1 VVKKW
6 IWRAVK
12 GGLLLALIL
21 VLGLTIALIT
31 RPWWRRE
38 WAPRHCE
45 ANLVSHWPT
54 LKLADVKRDSAFD
67 LLQRAVG
74 EQPKISGSAAAENLK
89 ELNRANLVPWSAAAF
104 PNLTRN
110 LAEGA
115 GALALARS
123 AASAPNPQVPTY
135 TPTDRFDYAIG
146 VLRLNKL
153 FRASAAHRVSTG
165 DIAGAYTELETA
177 IAFAR
182 ILSRGGLL
190 IPALVDIECDLLAC
204 RTMRLIALQNNVPP
218 EVAGSAINWL
228 LESDKSAEPLA
239 ETFRQEYR
247 VVPAIVKMF
256 FDPRGQ
262 TLFGFDEKT
271 ANSERQARWSAHLF
285 GKLLGSSQ
293 ERVTADLADVYR
305 CLVNLADRPYDV
317 EQLQRFEDSVVPS
330 VKPGGLI
337 RLDDPVG
344 YIVAKLVVPGLTPMI
359 VRYRR
364 RSAELRATAVVLALR
379 QYQQA
384 EQHSPQTLQDLVPKY
399 LSEVPVDPFDGK
411 PLRYRLRT
419 DGRWIVYSVGPNQ
432 LDENGEQP
440 KGDPRKYA
448 GQHADRG
455 DVTFCECEP
464 EKERERLKIEATSKK
479 ADPKKPFGAVDT
491 NAKYPTPNTER

>member
-12 GGLLLALIL
+12 GVLLLALIL

-38 WAPRHCE
+38 WAPRHCQ
-45 ANLVSHWPT
+45 ANLVSHWPL

-67 LLQRAVG
+67 LLQRAAG
-74 EQPKISGSAAAENLK
+74 EQPKISGSAAAENFK
-89 ELNRANLVPWSAAAF
+89 ELKRANLVPWSAAAF
-104 PNLTRN
+104 PNLTRS

-123 AASAPNPQVPTY
+123 AASAPNPQVPTS
-135 TPTDRFDYAIG
+135 TSPADRIDYSIG
-146 VLRLNKL
+146 VLRLNQL
-153 FRASAAHRVSTG
+153 FCASAAYCVFTG
-165 DIAGAYTELETA
+165 DIAGAYAELETA

-182 ILSRGGLL
+182 ILSRGGTLV
-190 IPALVDIECDLLAC
+190 PALVDITCDLQVY
-204 RTMRLIALQNNVPP
+204 RRMRLIALQNNVPP
-218 EVAGSAINWL
+218 EVAGKAINCL
-228 LESDKSAEPLA
+228 LESDNSAEPLA

-247 VVPAIVKMF
+247 AVPTMVKMF
-256 FDPRGQ
+256 FDPRGP
-262 TLFGFDEKT
+262 TLFGFDEKM
-271 ANSERQARWSAHLF
+271 ANSEQQARWLGDLF
-285 GKLLGSSQ
+285 EKLLGISQ

-317 EQLQRFEDSVVPS
+317 QHLQRFEGSVVPPL
-330 VKPGGLI
+330 KRGGLI

-344 YIVAKLVVPGLTPMI
+344 YIIAKLTVPSFTRII
-359 VRYRR
+359 VQYCR

-384 EQHSPQTLQDLVPKY
+384 EQHLPQTLQDLVPKY
-399 LSEVPVDPFDGK
+399 LSEIPVDPFDGK
-411 PLRYRLRT
+411 PLRYRVST

-440 KGDPRKYA
+440 KGDPRKYT
-448 GQHADRG
+448 DPG
-455 DVTFCECEP
+455 DVIFCEWEP
-464 EKERERLKIEATSKK
+464 EKERERLKTESTSK
-479 ADPKKPFGAVDT
+479 
-491 NAKYPTPNTER
+491 

>member
-1 VVKKW
+1 MRVRSLDWRLVKKW

-45 ANLVSHWPT
+45 ANLVSHWPL

-67 LLQRAVG
+67 LLQRAAD
-74 EQPKISGSAAAENLK
+74 EQPKISSSAAAENFK
-89 ELNRANLVPWSAAAF
+89 ELKRSNVVPWSAAAF
-104 PNLTRN
+104 PNLTRT

-115 GALALARS
+115 GALVLARS

-135 TPTDRFDYAIG
+135 TSPTDRFDYLIG
-146 VLRLNKL
+146 VLRLTQL
-153 FRASAAHRVSTG
+153 FCASAAQRVSTG
-165 DIAGAYTELETA
+165 DIAGAYAELETA

-182 ILSRGGLL
+182 ILSRGGAP
-190 IPALVDIECDLLAC
+190 ISALVDITCNSLVC
-204 RTMRLIALQNNVPP
+204 WRMRLIALQNDVPP
-218 EVAGSAINWL
+218 EVAGRAISCL
-228 LESDKSAEPLA
+228 LESDNSAEPLA

-247 VVPAIVKMF
+247 AVATTVKIF
-256 FDPRGQ
+256 FDSRGQ
-262 TLFGFDEKT
+262 TLFGFDEKK
-271 ANSERQARWSAHLF
+271 ANSERQARWLAHPF
-285 GKLLGSSQ
+285 EKLLGMSQ

-317 EQLQRFEDSVVPS
+317 EHLQRFEDSVVPPM
-330 VKPGGLI
+330 KPGGLI

-344 YIVAKLVVPGLTPMI
+344 YIIAKLTVPVLAPII
-359 VRYRR
+359 VQYRR
-364 RSAELRATAVVLALR
+364 RSVELRATAVVLALR

-411 PLRYRLRT
+411 PLRYRMRT
-419 DGRWIVYSVGPNQ
+419 DGCWIVYSVGPNQ

-440 KGDPRKYA
+440 KGDPRTYT
-448 GQHADRG
+448 DPG
-455 DVTFCECEP
+455 DVIFCECEP
-464 EKERERLKIEATSKK
+464 EKERERLKMEATSK
-479 ADPKKPFGAVDT
+479 
-491 NAKYPTPNTER
+491 

>member
-1 VVKKW
+1 M
-6 IWRAVK
+6 VK
-12 GGLLLALIL
+12 GGLFLALIL

-45 ANLVSHWPT
+45 ANLVSHWPL

-67 LLQRAVG
+67 LLQRAAR
-74 EQPKISGSAAAENLK
+74 EQRKISGSAAANVEHHAHDVDAQIK
-89 ELNRANLVPWSAAAF
+89 ERNRMNLVPWSAAAF

-123 AASAPNPQVPTY
+123 AASAPSPQVPTS
-135 TPTDRFDYAIG
+135 TSPTDRFDYAIG
-146 VLRLNKL
+146 VLRLRVL
-153 FRASAAHRVSTG
+153 FCASAAHRVSTG
-165 DIAGAYTELETA
+165 DIAGAYAELETA

-182 ILSRGGLL
+182 ILSRGGA
-190 IPALVDIECDLLAC
+190 IMHALVDMVCDLLVC

-218 EVAGSAINWL
+218 EVAGRAINCL

-247 VVPAIVKMF
+247 AVPMRVKMF
-256 FDPRGQ
+256 FDPHGQ
-262 TLFGFDEKT
+262 TLFGFDEET
-271 ANSERQARWSAHLF
+271 ANSERQARWSAYLF

-305 CLVNLADRPYDV
+305 CLVNLTDRPYDV
-317 EQLQRFEDSVVPS
+317 EHLQRFEDSVVPS

-344 YIVAKLVVPGLTPMI
+344 YIIAKLTVPSFTPII
-359 VRYRR
+359 VKYRR
-364 RSAELRATAVVLALR
+364 RAAELRATAVVLALR

-411 PLRYRLRT
+411 PLRYRVRT

-440 KGDPRKYA
+440 KGDPREY
-448 GQHADRG
+448 ADRG
-455 DVTFCECEP
+455 DVIFCECEP
-464 EKERERLKIEATSKK
+464 EKERERAKIEAASK
-479 ADPKKPFGAVDT
+479 
-491 NAKYPTPNTER
+491 

>member
-21 VLGLTIALIT
+21 VLSLTIALIT

-38 WAPRHCE
+38 WAPHHCE
-45 ANLVSHWPT
+45 ANLVSHWPL
-54 LKLADVKRDSAFD
+54 LKLTDVTRDSAFD
-67 LLQRAVG
+67 LLQRAVVD
-74 EQPKISGSAAAENLK
+74 QPKISGSVAAENFK
-89 ELNRANLVPWSAAAF
+89 ELKRSNVVPWSAATF
-104 PNLTRN
+104 PNLTRT

-135 TPTDRFDYAIG
+135 TSPADRVDYLIG
-146 VLRLNKL
+146 VLRLTQL
-153 FRASAAHRVSTG
+153 FCASAAQRVSTG
-165 DIAGAYTELETA
+165 HIAGAYAELETA
-177 IAFAR
+177 IAFAQ
-182 ILSRGGLL
+182 ILSRGGAL
-190 IPALVDIECDLLAC
+190 ISALVDITCDSLVC
-204 RTMRLIALQNNVPP
+204 WRMRLIALQNNVPP
-218 EVAGSAINWL
+218 EVAGRAINCL
-228 LESDKSAEPLA
+228 LESDNSAEPLA
-239 ETFRQEYR
+239 ETFRQEYT
-247 VVPAIVKMF
+247 VVPTMVKMS

-271 ANSERQARWSAHLF
+271 ANSERQARWSAHLC
-285 GKLLGSSQ
+285 GDLLGSSQ

-317 EQLQRFEDSVVPS
+317 KHLQRFEDSVVPPM
-330 VKPGGLI
+330 KPGGLI

-344 YIVAKLVVPGLTPMI
+344 YILAKLTVPGLTPI
-359 VRYRR
+359 IIKYRR

-411 PLRYRLRT
+411 PLHYRVRT

-440 KGDPRKYA
+440 KGDPRKYT
-448 GQHADRG
+448 DPG
-455 DVTFCECEP
+455 DVIFCECEP
-464 EKERERLKIEATSKK
+464 DKERERLKIEATS
-479 ADPKKPFGAVDT
+479 T
-491 NAKYPTPNTER
+491 

>member
-12 GGLLLALIL
+12 GGLLFALIL
-21 VLGLTIALIT
+21 VLGLTIAVIT

-45 ANLVSHWPT
+45 ANLVSQWPL

-67 LLQRAVG
+67 LLQRAAG
-74 EQPKISGSAAAENLK
+74 EQRKISGSAAANMEHHAHDVDSQIK
-89 ELNRANLVPWSAAAF
+89 ERNRANLVPWSAAAF
-104 PNLTRN
+104 PTLTRN

-123 AASAPNPQVPTY
+123 AASAPNPQVQTSTSPA
-135 TPTDRFDYAIG
+135 DRVDYLTG

-153 FRASAAHRVSTG
+153 FCASAAHRVSTG
-165 DIAGAYTELETA
+165 DIAGAYAELETA

-182 ILSRGGLL
+182 ILSRGGA
-190 IPALVDIECDLLAC
+190 IIHALVDIACDLQVC
-204 RTMRLIALQNNVPP
+204 RPMRLIALQNNVPP
-218 EVAGSAINWL
+218 EVAGRAINCL

-239 ETFRQEYR
+239 ETFRQKYR
-247 VVPAIVKMF
+247 AVPAIVNMF
-256 FDPRGQ
+256 FDPRGRQ
-262 TLFGFDEKT
+262 TLFGFDEKM
-271 ANSERQARWSAHLF
+271 ANSERQARWSAHLC
-285 GKLLGSSQ
+285 GELLGSSQ
-293 ERVTADLADVYR
+293 ERVTADLADVYQ
-305 CLVNLADRPYDV
+305 CLVNLADTPYDV
-317 EQLQRFEDSVVPS
+317 KHLQRFEDSVVPPM
-330 VKPGGLI
+330 KPGGLI

-344 YIVAKLVVPGLTPMI
+344 YVIAKLTVPSFTPI
-359 VRYRR
+359 IIKYRR
-364 RSAELRATAVVLALR
+364 RAAELRATAVVLALR

-411 PLRYRLRT
+411 PLRYRVRT

-440 KGDPRKYA
+440 KGDPRKYT
-448 GQHADRG
+448 DPG
-455 DVTFCECEP
+455 DVIFCECEP
-464 EKERERLKIEATSKK
+464 EKERERLKIEATSK
-479 ADPKKPFGAVDT
+479 
-491 NAKYPTPNTER
+491 

>member
-1 VVKKW
+1 MKKW

-12 GGLLLALIL
+12 GGLLLALTL

-38 WAPRHCE
+38 WAPHCE
-45 ANLVSHWPT
+45 ANLVSHWQL

-67 LLQRAVG
+67 LLQRAAD
-74 EQPKISGSAAAENLK
+74 EQPKISGSAAANVEHHAHDVDAQIK
-89 ELNRANLVPWSAAAF
+89 ERNRVNLVPWSAVAS

-123 AASAPNPQVPTY
+123 AASAPNPQVPTC
-135 TPTDRFDYAIG
+135 TSPTDRVYYLRG
-146 VLRLNKL
+146 VLHLNQL
-153 FRASAAHRVSTG
+153 FCASAAYRVSTG
-165 DIAGAYTELETA
+165 DIAGAYAELETA

-182 ILSRGGLL
+182 IVSRGGA
-190 IPALVDIECDLLAC
+190 IIHALVDITCGLQAC

-218 EVAGSAINWL
+218 EVAGRAINCL

-247 VVPAIVKMF
+247 VVPTMAKMF
-256 FDPRGQ
+256 FDPRSQ
-262 TLFGFDEKT
+262 TLFGFDEKM
-271 ANSERQARWSAHLF
+271 ANSERQARWLANPF
-285 GKLLGSSQ
+285 EKLLGISQ
-293 ERVTADLADVYR
+293 ERVTADLADVYQ

-317 EQLQRFEDSVVPS
+317 EHLQRFEDSVVPP

-344 YIVAKLVVPGLTPMI
+344 YIIAKLTVLSFTPII
-359 VRYRR
+359 VKYRR
-364 RSAELRATAVVLALR
+364 RAAELRATAVVLALR

-411 PLRYRLRT
+411 PLRYRVRT

-440 KGDPRKYA
+440 KGDPRKYT
-448 GQHADRG
+448 DPG
-455 DVTFCECEP
+455 DVIFCECEP
-464 EKERERLKIEATSKK
+464 EKERERLKIEATSK
-479 ADPKKPFGAVDT
+479 
-491 NAKYPTPNTER
+491 

>member
-21 VLGLTIALIT
+21 VLGLTIALVT

-45 ANLVSHWPT
+45 ANLVSHWPL

-67 LLQRAVG
+67 LLQRAAG
-74 EQPKISGSAAAENLK
+74 EQPRIPSSAAAENFK
-89 ELNRANLVPWSAAAF
+89 ELKRSNVVPWSAAAF
-104 PNLTRN
+104 PNLTRT
-110 LAEGA
+110 LAEAA

-123 AASAPNPQVPTY
+123 AASAPNPQVPTH
-135 TPTDRFDYAIG
+135 TSPADRVDYLIG
-146 VLRLNKL
+146 VLRLNEL
-153 FRASAAHRVSTG
+153 FCASAAYRVSTG
-165 DIAGAYTELETA
+165 DIAGAYAELETA
-177 IAFAR
+177 IAFAQ
-182 ILSRGGLL
+182 ILSRGGAL
-190 IPALVDIECDLLAC
+190 ISALVEIACDGQVYH
-204 RTMRLIALQNNVPP
+204 RMRLIALQNNVPP
-218 EVAGSAINWL
+218 EVAGRAINCL

-247 VVPAIVKMF
+247 VVPTIVKMS

-262 TLFGFDEKT
+262 TLFGSDEKM
-271 ANSERQARWSAHLF
+271 ANSERQARWLAHPF
-285 GKLLGSSQ
+285 EKLLGISP

-305 CLVNLADRPYDV
+305 CLLNLADGPYDV
-317 EQLQRFEDSVVPS
+317 EHLRRFEDSVVPS
-330 VKPGGLI
+330 VKPRGLI

-344 YIVAKLVVPGLTPMI
+344 YILAKLTVPSLTPII
-359 VRYRR
+359 VKYRR
-364 RSAELRATAVVLALR
+364 RAAELRATAVVLALR

-411 PLRYRLRT
+411 PLRYRVRT

-432 LDENGEQP
+432 MDENGEQP
-440 KGDPRKYA
+440 KGDPRKYT
-448 GQHADRG
+448 DPG
-455 DVTFCECEP
+455 DVIFCECEP
-464 EKERERLKIEATSKK
+464 EKEREQLKIEATSK
-479 ADPKKPFGAVDT
+479 
-491 NAKYPTPNTER
+491 

>member
-12 GGLLLALIL
+12 GGLLLALVL

-45 ANLVSHWPT
+45 ANLVSHWPL

-67 LLQRAVG
+67 LLQRAGG
-74 EQPKISGSAAAENLK
+74 EQPKISDSAAAENLK
-89 ELNRANLVPWSAAAF
+89 ELNRANVVPWSAAAF
-104 PNLTRN
+104 PNLTRT

-135 TPTDRFDYAIG
+135 TSPADRFDYAIG
-146 VLRLNKL
+146 VLRLSKL

-165 DIAGAYTELETA
+165 DIAGAYAELETA

-182 ILSRGGLL
+182 ILSRGGALL
-190 IPALVDIECDLLAC
+190 PALVDITCDLLAC
-204 RTMRLIALQNNVPP
+204 RTMRLIALQNNVQP
-218 EVAGSAINWL
+218 EVAGRAINYL

-247 VVPAIVKMF
+247 VVPAIVKVF

-305 CLVNLADRPYDV
+305 CLVNLADGPYDLKH
-317 EQLQRFEDSVVPS
+317 LQRFEDSVVPS
-330 VKPGGLI
+330 VRPGGLI

-344 YIVAKLVVPGLTPMI
+344 YIVAKIAAPGFTPI
-359 VRYRR
+359 IIKYCR

-384 EQHSPQTLQDLVPKY
+384 EQHLPQTLQDLVPKY

-411 PLRYRLRT
+411 SLRYRVRT

-440 KGDPRKYA
+440 KGDPRKYT
-448 GQHADRG
+448 DPG
-455 DVTFCECEP
+455 DVVLCECEP
-464 EKERERLKIEATSKK
+464 EKERERLKIEATSK
-479 ADPKKPFGAVDT
+479 
-491 NAKYPTPNTER
+491 